1 MIDKSFIWK
10 KDKFNENHLFRKLS
24 NTSTKSRDFPPSYSQ
39 ADLHTLAMS
48 VHDYLYPPPQYPD
61 LHRYTIHGYPPPSR
75 NLDLHRY
82 TIHGYPLPSQYPD
95 LHRYTIHGYPPPLN
109 IQIYIGIQYVYPPY
123 PYLHSNT
130 IH

>member
-61 LHRYTIHGYPPPSR
+61 LHRYTIHGYPPPS
-75 NLDLHRY
+75 
-82 TIHGYPLPSQYPD
+82 QYPD
-95 LHRYTIHGYPPPLN
+95 LHRCIVHGYRPTLN
-109 IQIYIGIQYVYPPY
+109 IQIYIDIQYMDTLP
-123 PYLHSNT
+123 LSISRST
-130 IH
+130 